1 MAPAKTFQ
9 GLDELEK
16 AVGTVIGRSAWHIVT
31 QNDIDRFADV
41 TGDHQWIHVDP
52 EKAAK
57 GPYGTTVA
65 HGYYVLSL
73 VPKFLSE
80 AAHTE
85 GLTAAINYG
94 SNKVRYPA
102 PTPVG
107 SRLRATVELAEF
119 ERRQQG
125 AQAVFRVTV
134 EREGGDKPV
143 CVAEA
148 VSVLFD

>member
-1 MAPAKTFQ
+1 MAPVKSYN
-9 GLDELEK
+9 GLDELDK
-16 AVGTVIGRSAWHIVT
+16 AVGTVIGHSEWHTIT
-31 QNDIDRFADV
+31 QDQIDRFADV
-41 TGDHQWIHVDP
+41 TGDHQWIHIDP

-65 HGYYVLSL
+65 HGYLVLSL
-73 VPKFLSE
+73 LPQLMSE
-80 AAHTE
+80 ATRTE

-107 SRLRATVELAEF
+107 SELRGTVELVEL
-119 ERRQQG
+119 ERRAQG

-134 EREGGDKPV
+134 ERKGGGKPV
-143 CVAEA
+143 CVAEV
-148 VSVLFD
+148 VSILFE